1 MRGVLGL
8 EVIEKDILPYPRKP
22 QHRKLGQQEFSELI
36 MNDGADVLGLGAVLI
51 IIHKPVIGSHT
62 HIRKNGPIAPKVLV
76 ICKINLLV
84 VQKGSGTD
92 IEVKFS
98 TDSKIEKVLNPCL
111 K

>member
-62 HIRKNGPIAPKVLV
+62 IFAKMVLLPPK
-76 ICKINLLV
+76 
-84 VQKGSGTD
+84 
-92 IEVKFS
+92 
-98 TDSKIEKVLNPCL
+98 CL
-111 K
+111 